1 MDDNDFLII
10 LIVGVEYFY
19 WKLEMTCQGDL
30 ESLETMIKRSESRLR
45 SSGLVVDV
53 NDL

>member
-1 MDDNDFLII
+1 MHDDSFI

-30 ESLETMIKRSESRLR
+30 ESLEIMIKRSESRLR
-45 SSGLVVDV
+45 SSGLVADV
-53 NDL
+53 NVL